1 MKACEISIEDY
12 DWDDGASK
20 LHRMFEEEET
30 AKTSRRMLVTVGGA
44 DTELREKMDNAGS
57 RLYQIKWPR
66 NHQSP
71 LNQLTIENSMMTM

>member
-66 NHQSP
+66 NVTYNNGQ
-71 LNQLTIENSMMTM
+71 

>member
-30 AKTSRRMLVTVGGA
+30 AKTSRRMLVTVGGGRYRV
-44 DTELREKMDNAGS
+44 ERENG
-57 RLYQIKWPR
+57 
-66 NHQSP
+66 
-71 LNQLTIENSMMTM
+71 